1 MTDLSIPKFGEPRDE
16 LPGISR
22 SKVPEEYWE
31 GVIEHAKSNH
41 GTWIPLLNCTLSKTR
56 LQNISYG
63 MKSGSKRRLDVPPP
77 LRFCN
82 GLQARWY
89 AGQIYFRYDKPEE
102 S

>member
-1 MTDLSIPKFGEPRDE
+1 MTTVPEFGPTRRE
-16 LPGISR
+16 LPGVSR

-31 GVIEHAKSNH
+31 AVIEYAKMNH
-41 GTWIPLLNCTLSKTR
+41 GNWSPLLNCSLSKTR

-77 LRFCN
+77 LRTCK

-89 AGQIYFRYDKPEE
+89 AGNIYFRYDKPEE
-102 S
+102 I